1 MQPAPSLTPHNAIP
15 VDHPQDPTNTIQH
28 GSSDNP
34 DQASSRLPDVAGDRE
49 PSTGSDDAD
58 TISVTSNHSRRGR
71 RANAEWLSS
80 RSSSSQEG
88 SPGYRIDEYERAHK
102 SLRKPPIGVIFQ
114 VVPSARDATSRTSVE
129 EFPNGELSLACE
141 DIARITRRRGPYTYT
156 LEP

>member
-15 VDHPQDPTNTIQH
+15 V
-28 GSSDNP
+28 

-102 SLRKPPIGVIFQ
+102 SLRKPPTGVIFQ